1 MAVPEDDHIGHMFFD
16 DLLLRYAQLLDSR
29 KLVAHEEGSFI
40 DDGQTLVRKAHRIGI
55 IVAAHG
61 NDWRNIFEFPDQFF
75 ITDVARMDDA
85 ADICEKAQHLFVQL
99 AVCI

>member
-16 DLLLRYAQLLDSR
+16 DLLLRDAHLLDSR

-40 DDGQTLVRKAHRIGI
+40 DDGQTFVGEAHRVGI
-55 IVAAHG
+55 VVAAHG
-61 NDWRNIFEFPDQFF
+61 NDRRNIFEFPDQFL

-85 ADICEKAQHLFVQL
+85 ADIREEAQHLFVQL
-99 AVCI
+99 AMCI